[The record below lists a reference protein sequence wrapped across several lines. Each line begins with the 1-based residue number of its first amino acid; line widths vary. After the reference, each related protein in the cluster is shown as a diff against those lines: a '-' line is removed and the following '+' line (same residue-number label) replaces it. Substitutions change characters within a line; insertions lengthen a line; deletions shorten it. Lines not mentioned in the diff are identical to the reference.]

1 MPGITR
7 RPAASITSAA
17 AVVGSRSGPTAVMR
31 PSVTRT
37 SPAGR
42 SPRPGST
49 VTTWPPLISS
59 SLGMIC
65 PFRYVSDHVSDGA
78 VLVCLPSKTC
88 WRACHTVEVSGME
101 ESMADVDLR
110 KLRYFVAV
118 AEQLHFGRAAEA
130 LHIAQPVLSRQIRA
144 LEEELKAQLFV
155 RDKRATE
162 LTPAG
167 RQLLA
172 DAGPLLAIA
181 DALHRRITRAARVEG
196 SFTIGFMPGLIVTE
210 AVRAL
215 SSRHPQLT
223 VNVLRTSWDDQTAVL
238 QDGRADASYIRL
250 PVDQSGL
257 QIQALLAE
265 PRVAVFPAGHRLAG
279 KDTISIA
286 DLADEHLLQDPD
298 AVPEW
303 RDIASEMR
311 TRARRSAPVFR
322 TVEEKLEHVAA
333 GHGIVLLPLSTAVFY
348 TRPGV
353 AHSHVSDIPP
363 NQVCLAWD
371 ATRRSRL
378 IQDFAA
384 IAAGHPP
391 VASPAEPGLGR
402 I

>member
-1 MPGITR
+1 
-7 RPAASITSAA
+7 
-17 AVVGSRSGPTAVMR
+17 
-31 PSVTRT
+31 
-37 SPAGR
+37 
-42 SPRPGST
+42 
-49 VTTWPPLISS
+49 
-59 SLGMIC
+59 
-65 PFRYVSDHVSDGA
+65 
-78 VLVCLPSKTC
+78 
-88 WRACHTVEVSGME
+88 
-101 ESMADVDLR
+101 MADVDLR

-144 LEEELKAQLFV
+144 LEDELKAQLFV

-172 DAGPLLAIA
+172 DAGPLLASA
-181 DALHRRITRAARVEG
+181 DALRRRVARAARGPG

-215 SSRHPQLT
+215 ASRHPQLT
-223 VNVLRTSWDDQTAVL
+223 VNVLRTNWDDQTAVL
-238 QDGRADASYIRL
+238 HDGRADVSYIRL

-257 QIQALLAE
+257 RVQALLAE
-265 PRVAVFPAGHRLAG
+265 PRVVVFPASHRLAG
-279 KDTISIA
+279 KDTITVA
-286 DLADEHLLQDPD
+286 DLVDEHLLQDPA

-303 RDIASEMR
+303 RDIATEMR
-311 TRARRSAPVFR
+311 SRRRPSPPVFR

-353 AHSHVSDIPP
+353 AYSHVSDIPP

-384 IAAGHPP
+384 IAADHPP
-391 VASPAEPGLGR
+391 VASRAEADRGSPSGQQAPAQIPAQAGTRRAPHAG
-402 I
+402 

>member
-1 MPGITR
+1 
-7 RPAASITSAA
+7 
-17 AVVGSRSGPTAVMR
+17 
-31 PSVTRT
+31 
-37 SPAGR
+37 
-42 SPRPGST
+42 
-49 VTTWPPLISS
+49 
-59 SLGMIC
+59 
-65 PFRYVSDHVSDGA
+65 
-78 VLVCLPSKTC
+78 
-88 WRACHTVEVSGME
+88 
-101 ESMADVDLR
+101 MADIDLR

-144 LEEELKAQLFV
+144 LEDELKAQLFV

-172 DAGPLLAIA
+172 DAGPLLASA
-181 DALHRRITRAARVEG
+181 DALRRGPG

-210 AVRAL
+210 AIRAL
-215 SSRHPQLT
+215 AGRHPQLT
-223 VNVLRTSWDDQTAVL
+223 VDVLRTSWDDQTEVL
-238 QDGRADASYIRL
+238 HDGRADVSYIRL

-257 QIQALLAE
+257 QVQALLAE

-279 KDTISIA
+279 KDTISVA
-286 DLADEHLLQDPD
+286 DLADEHLLQDPA

-303 RDIASEMR
+303 RDIATEMR
-311 TRARRSAPVFR
+311 TRRRPRVPVFR

-378 IQDFAA
+378 TSVATCCA
-384 IAAGHPP
+384 GAAGGSPSQSTSVIRSTDTSRARSTASNFSRVRALRLRRLPSASRTPSRTTPNTPARCNSSCALTPAPP
-391 VASPAEPGLGR
+391 SGSLPTSCLYSRSSMSASDSPSSRPHAGTRPTVMSTHHTTR
-402 I
+402 SR